1 MRLLVDKEVNPP
13 AFLKSLA
20 TYTLVKYNTAI
31 EMPAKMM
38 KPTRV
43 MVIHGYLAAMK
54 TIGLIGGLTW
64 HSTIDYYRHLN
75 QLVQQRLGAQHSARL
90 LLHSVDFEEIRQR
103 TFANDWAAI
112 AAHMTAVARQ
122 LEQAGAHCLL
132 LGANTMHHIAGE
144 VQAHISIPLLHIAD
158 ATAKAIAAQGLQT
171 VALLG
176 TRYTMQLPFYHQR
189 LAAHGI
195 QAMVPSANDQQVVH
209 DAIYNEMASGI
220 FADATR
226 QQYNAIIATL
236 QQQGA
241 RGVIMGCTEI
251 PLLLRPAELS
261 LPLFDTARLHAEAAV
276 QFALGE

>member
-1 MRLLVDKEVNPP
+1 MST
-13 AFLKSLA
+13 SLA
-20 TYTLVKYNTAI
+20 LYPLVKYSNAT
-31 EMPAKMM
+31 ETPAKMISAALA
-38 KPTRV
+38 
-43 MVIHGYLAAMK
+43 MVPHNYLAAMK

-75 QLVQQRLGAQHSARL
+75 QLVQQRLGGQHSARL

-112 AAHMTAVARQ
+112 AAHMTTAGRQ

-132 LGANTMHHIAGE
+132 LGANTMHHVADE
-144 VQAHISIPLLHIAD
+144 VQAHIGIPLLHIAD

-195 QAMVPSANDQQVVH
+195 QAMVPSANDQQLVH

-226 QQYNAIIATL
+226 QQYNGIILKL

-241 RGVIMGCTEI
+241 QGVIMGCTEI
-251 PLLLRPAELS
+251 PLLLRPDELS

-276 QFALGE
+276 QFALG